1 MAVATVVSRTVAPL
15 LIATNPLVPR
25 ENAIAFAPLS
35 HQWLMSVPATTW
47 RKPTMFRI
55 DGSRCS
61 HTHWPTVAVSRL
73 AAQLTAVVQPLASDG
88 RPIELP
94 PRQMHAQLDT
104 IERQPYGCA
113 HI

>member
-1 MAVATVVSRTVAPL
+1 MPVVMVVSRPTVSL
-15 LIATNPLVPR
+15 LIATKPLAPR

-73 AAQLTAVVQPLASDG
+73 AAQLTAVVQPFASDG
-88 RPIELP
+88 GPIELTD
-94 PRQMHAQLDT
+94 RQLNS
-104 IERQPYGCA
+104 
-113 HI
+113 